1 MSKSVSEFAAFF
13 QSPIQNEMYMVVHQT
28 ECRYHHLAFKKAHS
42 YDVHGG
48 NERGLVFEKGICTET
63 VRKQM
68 IESSFLHICQY

>member
-1 MSKSVSEFAAFF
+1 MLEVLMKRRITSILSLV
-13 QSPIQNEMYMVVHQT
+13 VVHQT

-48 NERGLVFEKGICTET
+48 NESCLVLEKRICTET